1 MDTLEGLNL
10 ESAAVRYMPYLLEIK
25 KRLLFL
31 SAVFLVTCGIGFIYY
46 QKIILFVLNL
56 YNLNEINITFT
67 SPFQFINLAIQS
79 GMIVGLSLTLP
90 LILHQI
96 LSFLRPALHKAE
108 YGLLIKFLP
117 LSLVLFAIGFSFG
130 GWIMKLIIEVYA
142 KQTSQLQIQNMWDIN
157 SFLSQILFTSLLLGV
172 ILQFPIVMTMLVR
185 FGIIPHAVMAKQRR
199 IAYAII
205 LIIDILLPPTDLL
218 SMVLIFIPLAFIYEL
233 TLSLNKRVKVQSW
246 NSLKNQELSSA
257 KGGE

>member
-1 MDTLEGLNL
+1 
-10 ESAAVRYMPYLLEIK
+10 
-25 KRLLFL
+25 
-31 SAVFLVTCGIGFIYY
+31 
-46 QKIILFVLNL
+46 
-56 YNLNEINITFT
+56 
-67 SPFQFINLAIQS
+67 
-79 GMIVGLSLTLP
+79 
-90 LILHQI
+90 
-96 LSFLRPALHKAE
+96 
-108 YGLLIKFLP
+108 
-117 LSLVLFAIGFSFG
+117 
-130 GWIMKLIIEVYA
+130 MKLIIEVYA